1 MQYGKLI
8 TVRPDGTRKEAR
20 LSHKPTLEELQ
31 AEVGGYIERVR
42 VRIEGRVRDAFV
54 NEDGIAENLPVNRP
68 AMGLLAPPF
77 DANVNVLLGN
87 LVAWVPDPKPKKET
101 T

>member
-8 TVRPDGTRKEAR
+8 TLRPDGTRKEAR

-54 NEDGIAENLPVNRP
+54 NEDGISDNLPTNW
-68 AMGLLAPPF
+68 AATEMLAPPF
-77 DANVNVLLGN
+77 VPGVNVLLGN
-87 LVAWVPDPKPKKET
+87 LTVWVPDPKPKKET
-101 T
+101 K